1 MQVKAES
8 IRGPATML
16 VLGVVVLVL
25 AATAH
30 AAQSPFGI
38 ATPDGGSGGFGG
50 PLAPIFGWIAARQAE
65 FYRELT
71 TSLVLIKESY
81 SAAWLLLGL
90 SFAYGVFHAA
100 GPGHGKAVITSYLI
114 ASGDRIRRGIVLSFA
129 AAFVQAAVAVAL
141 VAIASMVFRATAL
154 TMTGATD
161 WLEIASY
168 ALIVMV
174 GAWLLWTKAL
184 NRGSHHHHHDHI
196 LPGGDEGRSG
206 RHPVADGQDPKA
218 HGENA
223 TPRHGSIFVRPTS
236 AVVAVGIRPCS
247 GAIIVLVYA
256 LSQGLFAV
264 GVAATFFMALGTG
277 LAVAL
282 LAILATSAKGLA
294 VRLASAESN
303 LAGRITRGIE
313 IGGAGAVLLFG
324 LFLLGGALSAGWPN

>member
-1 MQVKAES
+1 MKAEC
-8 IRGPATML
+8 IPRPAKIFL
-16 VLGVVVLVL
+16 LGVVVLAL
-25 AATAH
+25 TATAD

-38 ATPDGGSGGFGG
+38 ASPDGGGGGFGG
-50 PLAPIFGWIAARQAE
+50 PLAPVFGWIAARQTE

-71 TSLVLIKESY
+71 TSLASVKQSY

-114 ASGDRIRRGIVLSFA
+114 ASGDRIRRGIALSFA

-154 TMTGATD
+154 TMTRATD

-168 ALIVMV
+168 ALIVVV

-184 NRGSHHHHHDHI
+184 NRGGHHHHHYHDHF
-196 LPGGDEGRSG
+196 LPLGEEGRSG
-206 RHPVADGQDPKA
+206 HHPVADGQDPKA

-223 TPRHGSIFVRPTS
+223 TPRHRSIFVRPTS

-264 GVAATFFMALGTG
+264 GIAATFFMALGTG

-294 VRLASAESN
+294 VRLSSADSGF
-303 LAGRITRGIE
+303 AVRITRGIE

-324 LFLLGGALSAGWPN
+324 LFLLGGALSAGWPS